1 MLISDKNKNLILSEI
16 NFVVKKM
23 EKCSN
28 PLEKLFYF
36 SAIHGVFQRIY
47 NIEFNPVLVFAEF
60 VLRTTHEAFNNRL
73 QAIIKSGNDVIPLSE
88 KQIDKLSDIAKE
100 LGEKIKNNKEVSVTL
115 QKFVVLQYSTSGN
128 GYYLMQKGMLKI

>member
-1 MLISDKNKNLILSEI
+1 MRLSDNYKNLILSEI
-16 NFVVKKM
+16 NFAVKKM
-23 EKCSN
+23 DKSSE

-47 NIEFNPVLVFAEF
+47 NIEYDPTLVFICF
-60 VLRTTHEAFNNRL
+60 ILRTTHEAFNNRL
-73 QAIIKSGNDVIPLSE
+73 QTKVGIPLSE
-88 KQIDKLSDIAKE
+88 KQINTLSDIAKE
-100 LGEKIKNNKEVSVTL
+100 LGGKIKNNEEVSVTL

>member
-1 MLISDKNKNLILSEI
+1 MRLSDNYKNLILSEI
-16 NFVVKKM
+16 DFAVKKM
-23 EKCSN
+23 NKSSE

-47 NIEFNPVLVFAEF
+47 NIEYDPTLVFIYF
-60 VLRTTHEAFNNRL
+60 ILHTTHEAFNNRL
-73 QAIIKSGNDVIPLSE
+73 QAKAGIPLSE
-88 KQIDKLSDIAKE
+88 EQINKLSDIAKE
-100 LGEKIKNNKEVSVTL
+100 LGGKIKNNEEVSVTL

>member
-1 MLISDKNKNLILSEI
+1 MRLSDNYKNLILSEI
-16 NFVVKKM
+16 DFAVKKM
-23 EKCSN
+23 DKSSE

-47 NIEFNPVLVFAEF
+47 NIEYDPTLVFICF
-60 VLRTTHEAFNNRL
+60 ILRTTHEAFNNRL
-73 QAIIKSGNDVIPLSE
+73 QTKVGIPLSE
-88 KQIDKLSDIAKE
+88 KQINTLSDIAKE
-100 LGEKIKNNKEVSVTL
+100 LGGKIKNNEEVSVTL